1 MPLVLPGQES
11 ANNEPWRRFER
22 HHHVAPYAALVIRG
36 ACDEAGD
43 RGRFRAAVG
52 DVLVHDSFD
61 GHGDTIGSS
70 GATFINFVLVEPLPG
85 SFGRVA
91 DVDAIIRAHERD
103 PREGAAEL
111 DLQFRPAVNGHGDWP
126 DLLAADLATRRRLAI
141 EAWADAHCL
150 HRGSVSRGFR
160 LAYGVSP
167 KRFRLE
173 QFASRAA
180 RTIRRGG
187 QSLAS
192 IAADCGFADQAHMTR
207 SLVALFGT
215 TPGSLRRPG

>member
-11 ANNEPWRRFER
+11 AHNDPWRRFER
-22 HHHVAPYAALVIRG
+22 HHHAAPYAALVIGG

-43 RGRFRAAVG
+43 RGRFGATVG

-61 GHGDTIGSS
+61 GHGDAIGPE

-103 PREGAAEL
+103 PRDGAAEL
-111 DLQFRPAVNGHGDWP
+111 DRQFRPAERSHGDWP
-126 DLLAADLATRRRLAI
+126 DLLAADLARERHLPIEEWAEVHRL
-141 EAWADAHCL
+141 HP
-150 HRGSVSRGFR
+150 GSVSRGFR

-173 QFASRAA
+173 QIASRAA

-187 QSLAS
+187 QSLAA

-207 SLVALFGT
+207 SLVALFGAS
-215 TPGSLRRPG
+215 PGTLRRTG